1 MTETLNDCRAA
12 FEAEMK
18 RLRTFSTFMK
28 NDGTGDYCDD
38 YMQTKWSLWQAA
50 WNQRPSEISG
60 DEVERVAIAI
70 SPWRNGNKRMVDH
83 WPGLREEVKEAYRAQ
98 AKAAIA
104 AMSPMREMDEF
115 EEGMQWKAGYE
126 CGFEAGKSPTPVRES
141 IAGWQSIKTAPKD
154 GTWVKFGWVH
164 DADSRSGA
172 IQEEVVVRY
181 NTEDGYWINTNGG
194 AQARDKKWGVWTHWQ
209 PITKIEVQE
218 GK

>member
-38 YMQTKWSLWQAA
+38 YMQTKWILWQAA

-104 AMSPMREMDEF
+104 AMSPKREMVAPPGFTLVPNKALEWLF
-115 EEGMQWKAGYE
+115 GEGDSDFMPPERAR
-126 CGFEAGKSPTPVRES
+126 GKYWWRS
-141 IAGWQSIKTAPKD
+141 IFRQKIK
-154 GTWVKFGWVH
+154 
-164 DADSRSGA
+164 
-172 IQEEVVVRY
+172 E
-181 NTEDGYWINTNGG
+181 
-194 AQARDKKWGVWTHWQ
+194 
-209 PITKIEVQE
+209 IEVQE
-218 GK
+218 GGNGNG